1 MKKPVILFDIDHT
14 LFDTDKLRNLSNK
27 AILKI
32 LKIKNNKIDLF
43 ILVENEAVRKDKV
56 FKPSTFS
63 EMVAKHFKKEK
74 KTKEITKVFTDK
86 SIFKAC
92 LYPNTVSILK
102 RLSHQFRLGI
112 FSKGHEPFQR
122 FKTEASKELSA
133 LLDKNLIFIYRNK
146 KKYIPNLLKRFKD
159 NGLIIVDDS
168 QETIRSF
175 LKLNP
180 KILAIWIKRRK
191 KYSADKESMKIRFK
205 FPYVINK
212 LDQIF
217 FYLNKRNV

>member
-14 LFDTDKLRNLSNK
+14 LFDTDKLRKKTNK

-43 ILVENEAVRKDKV
+43 ILAENKAVRQDKV

-74 KTKEITKVFTDK
+74 KTKEITKVFADK
-86 SIFKAC
+86 SIFKTC
-92 LYPNTVSILK
+92 LYPNTVRILK
-102 RLSHQFRLGI
+102 KLSRQFRLGI
-112 FSKGHEPFQR
+112 FSKGYEPFQL
-122 FKTEASKELSA
+122 FKTEASKELFA

-146 KKYIPNLLKRFKD
+146 KKYLPNILKRFKD
-159 NGLIIVDDS
+159 NRLIIVDDS
-168 QETIRSF
+168 QETIKSF

-180 KILAIWIKRRK
+180 KMIAVWVKRSK
-191 KYSADKESMKIRFK
+191 KYSADKESMTKK
-205 FPYVINK
+205 LNLPYVINK
-212 LDQIF
+212 LDQLF
-217 FYLNKRNV
+217 MLLGKENV